1 MRGDAS
7 NPPTFSDSFLFY
19 LISFTLIAVFVSTL
33 AWCIYLVLRHY
44 AFPAIRRWYER
55 PVLSKTQTVVSVDYG
70 HMAASGIDRNGKIY
84 IDLFDYEL
92 RDHFPSIGWS
102 ENSGDIIQAD
112 RVYEEAKKWWI
123 PPQAHIRVVPM
134 FYDWAEIPE
143 WGLCDA

>member
-7 NPPTFSDSFLFY
+7 QPPTFTDSLLFY
-19 LISFTLIAVFVSTL
+19 FIAFALVAVFVSTL

-55 PVLSKTQTVVSVDYG
+55 PVLSKTQTVVGVDYG
-70 HMAASGIDRNGKIY
+70 HDEITAVFAKMYSNGIIH
-84 IDLFDYEL
+84 IDDVK
-92 RDHFPSIGWS
+92 HWPVSC
-102 ENSGDIIQAD
+102 
-112 RVYEEAKKWWI
+112 
-123 PPQAHIRVVPM
+123 PQTYIRVVPV